1 MRDMKNSEDN
11 NLHQDNL
18 ILLEGKKKS
27 PIGQFFQEFKEEIEV
42 FSKDSGEFFFK
53 IKKDVD
59 EDWGKFKT
67 SWKNMIKKV
76 KNLDP
81 KYKRLSKLYDR
92 VKQMDSKVTEI
103 KEDTTEIKL
112 EISEVVAMIETMMEG
127 INDIEGYMK
136 ENLGSDWKIL
146 KQSWQKYKDGE
157 ITRGEFVKTGLSKVG
172 KKFAGIFFRS

>member
-1 MRDMKNSEDN
+1 MKNSEDD
-11 NLHQDNL
+11 NLPQDDL
-18 ILLEGKKKS
+18 ILLEEKKKG
-27 PIGQFFQEFKEEIEV
+27 PFGQFFQEFKEDIEV

-81 KYKRLSKLYDR
+81 KYKRLNKLYAKL
-92 VKQMDSKVTEI
+92 KQMDSTMAEI

-112 EISEVVAMIETMMEG
+112 EISEIVVMIESMMEG
-127 INDIEGYMK
+127 INDIEGFMEK
-136 ENLGSDWKIL
+136 NLGSDWKIL
-146 KQSWQKYKDGE
+146 KKAWQKYKAGE
-157 ITRGEFVKTGLSKVG
+157 ITRGEFIKTGLSKVG
-172 KKFAGIFFRS
+172 KKFAGIFFKA

>member
-1 MRDMKNSEDN
+1 MKNSEDN
-11 NLHQDNL
+11 DLPQDDL
-18 ILLEGKKKS
+18 ILLPEKKKGS
-27 PIGQFFQEFKEEIEV
+27 IGQFFQEFKEEIEV

-53 IKKDVD
+53 IKKGVD

-81 KYKRLSKLYDR
+81 KYKRLSKLYTKL
-92 VKQMDSKVTEI
+92 KQMDSTMTEI

-127 INDIEGYMK
+127 INDIEEYMEK
-136 ENLGSDWKIL
+136 NLGSDWKIL
-146 KQSWQKYKDGE
+146 KKSWQKYKAGE
-157 ITRGEFVKTGLSKVG
+157 ITRREFVKMGLSKVG
-172 KKFAGIFFRS
+172 KKFAGIFFRV